1 MIHVKLKIRITFIIV
16 RNIQSNRKIQI
27 QSLYKMHKHIVIYL
41 ITQFIDVLK
50 FHLQV
55 FQITNWSYK

>member
-1 MIHVKLKIRITFIIV
+1 MIHVKLKIRITFIMV

-41 ITQFIDVLK
+41 ITQFIDE

>member
-16 RNIQSNRKIQI
+16 RNIQPNRKIQI

>member
-1 MIHVKLKIRITFIIV
+1 MIHVKLKIRIMLIIV

-41 ITQFIDVLK
+41 ITQFIDEVIKVPFTSFSNYKFVL
-50 FHLQV
+50 
-55 FQITNWSYK
+55 